1 MNGKSWQVIVLAVL
15 CTLLALYGTRADDA
29 KPTDEG
35 KAEDFKG
42 KTFDLKA
49 KGKAAIMLSFPAGKE
64 AVLTVRSEKKSDVN
78 LFVYDADKKVVDK
91 DDSPGPDCEVKFTA
105 KKAGKYMLEVVNK
118 GPGANTSTLKV
129 AGSKKRPKG
138 DTAKGVDP

>member
-1 MNGKSWQVIVLAVL
+1 MGIRNWRVGVLAALWVAVAL
-15 CTLLALYGTRADDA
+15 CGVQAGDA

-35 KAEDFKG
+35 KAEKFKG
-42 KTFDLKA
+42 KKFDLKEG
-49 KGKAAIMLSFPAGKE
+49 GKAAIYLTFPAGRE
-64 AVLTVRSEKKSDVN
+64 FVITVKSDKKSDVN